1 MQLPTK
7 IQLVLWSLIKK
18 SKTNRAANTKS
29 NTQQPNNANP
39 KNIPLSQL
47 VLCPLQKL

>member
-7 IQLVLWSLIKK
+7 IQSVLWSLIKK
-18 SKTNRAANTKS
+18 SKTNRAES

-39 KNIPLSQL
+39 KNIPLSQSI
-47 VLCPLQKL
+47 LCPLQKL